1 MTLLSISARAQLTLQ
16 TNKFIYS
23 LSCIWQPRELETANR
38 NSSQHFIVK
47 ANSIT
52 ALHIHEYTVYMYVIY
67 IKIYISTI
75 YCGSFQDGSARLEP
89 SDPAA
94 RLKERDELISLT
106 VLSRVSF
113 LVFVLYMKSSDTK
126 ML

>member
-38 NSSQHFIVK
+38 NSSQHLK

-52 ALHIHEYTVYMYVIY
+52 ALHEYTVYMYVIY

-89 SDPAA
+89 SDPSA
-94 RLKERDELISLT
+94 RLKDRGELISLT